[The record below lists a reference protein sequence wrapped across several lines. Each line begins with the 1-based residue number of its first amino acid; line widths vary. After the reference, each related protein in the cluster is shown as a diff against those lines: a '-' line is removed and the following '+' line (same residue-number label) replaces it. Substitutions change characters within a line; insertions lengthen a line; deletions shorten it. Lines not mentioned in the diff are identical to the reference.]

1 MKSDSS
7 FFFLSFF
14 LIFLAIFFMGN
25 TFLTFLSNTE
35 YINEL
40 EKSNNIYII
49 FLTNY

>member
-7 FFFLSFF
+7 FFSFF
-14 LIFLAIFFMGN
+14 FDIFFNLFFVGN

-40 EKSNNIYII
+40 EKSNNIYI
-49 FLTNY
+49 FLKYNY